1 MQERHT
7 PNSGPPVVAATDE
20 PRNYDEKHRS
30 TRSNV
35 PKNAKPDNRE
45 PYSREPIKPELIKP
59 EAFNPAAALESLHTE
74 VVQLEVFAHL
84 AGDVVTR
91 LSPPTNRAQRRDYIR
106 LYALVTKVAT
116 DAIAAVDHGDAL
128 ISALSAHMAVRRSA
142 RLDTMSAEG

>member
-1 MQERHT
+1 M
-7 PNSGPPVVAATDE
+7 N
-20 PRNYDEKHRS
+20 KHRS

-45 PYSREPIKPELIKP
+45 ADNREPTKPEP
-59 EAFNPAAALESLHTE
+59 FNPAAALESLHTE